1 MKRQI
6 TIPALLCMLLLH
18 ISHITTAQKKAD
30 SPIAGQWQLVALE
43 IPTYEELIRNAPPE
57 QKQQYR
63 NELATLIRYSSFE
76 FRPDG
81 TYSIYFAGNREE
93 GTWRLDSSLK
103 KLWIRRKEADG
114 SYAEETFIA
123 IESLEKNE
131 MVLLNDYESGEIIR
145 MKLKHLKK

>member
-1 MKRQI
+1 MS
-6 TIPALLCMLLLH
+6 LLLL
-18 ISHITTAQKKAD
+18 SACFLSMPLFTMAQKRTD

-43 IPTYEELIRNAPPE
+43 IPTYEELIRNASPE

-63 NELATLIRYSSFE
+63 NEVLTLIRYSSFE

-93 GTWRLDSSLK
+93 GTWRLDPSLS

-123 IESLEKNE
+123 IEKLEKNE

>member
-1 MKRQI
+1 MKKHFY
-6 TIPALLCMLLLH
+6 ALLSCVLLYM
-18 ISHITTAQKKAD
+18 SHAAVAQKKAD
-30 SPIAGQWQLVALE
+30 SLIAGQWQLVALE

-63 NELATLIRYSSFE
+63 NEIATLIRYSSFE

-81 TYSIYFAGNREE
+81 TYAIYFAGSREE
-93 GTWRLDSSLK
+93 GTWRLDPSLS

-114 SYAEETFIA
+114 SFAEETFIA
-123 IESLEKNE
+123 IERLEKNE